1 MPNQTR
7 TRRMSQ
13 FLGSKPSSRLIHRAR
28 RRMHRVAATPSL
40 HQHFLSPREKTK
52 NRGVNLGSALDSMHP
67 KRPVQRHEST
77 DEALFA
83 YQPSVVRVSLLF

>member
-28 RRMHRVAATPSL
+28 RRMHRVAATPFL
-40 HQHFLSPREKTK
+40 HQRFLSPQEKIE
-52 NRGVNLGSALDSMHP
+52 NRGVGLGSALDSMHP
-67 KRPVQRHEST
+67 KRSVQRREST
-77 DEALFA
+77 GEALFA
-83 YQPSVVRVSLLF
+83 C